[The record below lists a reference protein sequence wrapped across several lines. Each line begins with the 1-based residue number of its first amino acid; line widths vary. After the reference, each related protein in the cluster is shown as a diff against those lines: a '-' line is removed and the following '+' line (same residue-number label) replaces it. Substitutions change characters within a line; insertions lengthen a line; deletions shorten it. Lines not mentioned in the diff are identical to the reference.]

1 MAETLEL
8 LILLMSEKNPYKKGG
23 MFEGASFLL
32 FESAKQ
38 LRDKMAYAEEVL
50 CLHLRK
56 GISGY
61 KVRRQHPIGNY
72 IADFFC
78 HKAKLII
85 EVDGSVHNNDE
96 IKKNDLIRQ
105 SDLEKLGYTVLRF
118 TNDEVSKQ
126 IETVLNKI
134 SEIVN
139 NIIKNK
145 TSEIGV

>member
-1 MAETLEL
+1 
-8 LILLMSEKNPYKKGG
+8 MSHKNPYKKGG

-32 FESAKQ
+32 FENAKQ
-38 LRDKMAYAEEVL
+38 LRNKRTPAEEVMWM
-50 CLHLRK
+50 HLRK

-61 KVRRQHPIGNY
+61 KFRRQHPIGTY

-78 HKAKLII
+78 HKAKLIVEI
-85 EVDGSVHNNDE
+85 DGSIHNNDE
-96 IKKNDLIRQ
+96 IKKNDFIRE
-105 SDLEKLGYTVLRF
+105 SDLEKLGYTIGRF

-145 TSEIGV
+145 ASKIGV

>member
-1 MAETLEL
+1 
-8 LILLMSEKNPYKKGG
+8 MSQKYPYKKGG

-32 FESAKQ
+32 FENAKK
-38 LRDKMAYAEEVL
+38 LRNKMTSAEEVMWM
-50 CLHLRK
+50 HLRK
-56 GISGY
+56 GINGY
-61 KVRRQHPIGNY
+61 KFRRQHPIGSY

-96 IKKNDLIRQ
+96 IKKNDFIRQ
-105 SDLEKLGYTVLRF
+105 SDLEKLGYTTLRF

-126 IETVLNKI
+126 SETVLNKI

-139 NIIKNK
+139 VIINNK
-145 TSEIGV
+145 TSKNGV

>member
-1 MAETLEL
+1 
-8 LILLMSEKNPYKKGG
+8 MSHKNPYKKGG

-32 FESAKQ
+32 FENAKQ
-38 LRDKMAYAEEVL
+38 LRNKKTPAEEVMWM
-50 CLHLRK
+50 HLRK

-61 KVRRQHPIGNY
+61 KFRRQHPIGTY

-78 HKAKLII
+78 HKAKLIVEI
-85 EVDGSVHNNDE
+85 DGSIHNNDE
-96 IKKNDLIRQ
+96 IKKNDFIRE
-105 SDLEKLGYTVLRF
+105 SDLEKLGYTIGRF

-145 TSEIGV
+145 ASKIGV